1 MAGNSKLIQQARNLA
16 AARGHKLGEFLLT
29 RIQTGSPPIA
39 TRGCMVAVCESCGA
53 SAAVD
58 SAPPPG
64 VSGIWGEALERDC
77 PGKVLADYQKEKEG

>member
-1 MAGNSKLIQQARNLA
+1 MAMTSKLIQQARNLA
-16 AARGHKLGEFLLT
+16 AARGHRLGEFLLT

-58 SAPPPG
+58 SAPPHG
-64 VSGIWGEALERDC
+64 VSEIWGEALERDC
-77 PGKVLADYQKEKEG
+77 SGKESK